1 VGLLSPLLHL
11 PLITTTTTGKLTL
24 TVMAEQDRIRWRIR
38 WRSPFFVMLAALF
51 AGVAF
56 ALGHHSF
63 YNRLDGE
70 EIPAG
75 DYTMGKYNS
84 GITKQQ
90 TNAAIGTGLA
100 FAVRT
105 CYVFA
110 VGTAYVQLFWKS
122 LRESSSKLL
131 DLQSIDMAYSAPRNA
146 ILLFKPSGWRRFPVL
161 FTLVVTTW

>member
-1 VGLLSPLLHL
+1 MGLLSPLLHL

-24 TVMAEQDRIRWRIR
+24 TVMAEQDRIHWQ
-38 WRSPFFVMLAALF
+38 SPSFMLAALF

-56 ALGHHSF
+56 ALGHHLF

-90 TNAAIGTGLA
+90 TNAEIGTGLA